1 MCTLFTS
8 CESLDNTN
16 KHHVFVCDLISICIL
31 TVAYWR
37 HSIFKSKLVKTMRT
51 INAICF
57 LLLATDSHAAFWNKK
72 DQQNDGPRRRL
83 TESPTTVVDV
93 DAATGTVLNVPT
105 SAQQEAAKA
114 AQSCDGQMAQS
125 LVKANEE
132 MLEARADLGDLQKE
146 NDAALQRIQDLQRS
160 LAKAEE
166 VAKESTAKI
175 EETEKTKD
183 RKIQSLT
190 ESLKMSQEELVTQYE
205 GQLAEAEERHAEQ
218 VQALNAKFDNAKEDY
233 LADIRAMESK
243 NLAATGDAER
253 SLQIA
258 LEEAQQKH
266 NGEVESLKQHLEA
279 QAQEAEA
286 TLLTYKDEAKAFLLA
301 QVGAKE
307 EKIEAAK
314 AQAMNAERAL
324 EGQLQVCQSIT
335 FFSFILSFIVR

>member
-1 MCTLFTS
+1 
-8 CESLDNTN
+8 
-16 KHHVFVCDLISICIL
+16 
-31 TVAYWR
+31 
-37 HSIFKSKLVKTMRT
+37 
-51 INAICF
+51 
-57 LLLATDSHAAFWNKK
+57 
-72 DQQNDGPRRRL
+72 
-83 TESPTTVVDV
+83 
-93 DAATGTVLNVPT
+93 
-105 SAQQEAAKA
+105 
-114 AQSCDGQMAQS
+114 
-125 LVKANEE
+125 
-132 MLEARADLGDLQKE
+132 
-146 NDAALQRIQDLQRS
+146 
-160 LAKAEE
+160 
-166 VAKESTAKI
+166 
-175 EETEKTKD
+175 
-183 RKIQSLT
+183 
-190 ESLKMSQEELVTQYE
+190 
-205 GQLAEAEERHAEQ
+205 
-218 VQALNAKFDNAKEDY
+218 
-233 LADIRAMESK
+233 MESK